1 MNTEDVN
8 DCANCQKYFVVKD
21 GWNSEYCSKKCRDEA
36 LKEVEEKE
44 EK

>member
-1 MNTEDVN
+1 MNRESLN
-8 DCANCQKYFVVKD
+8 DCANCQIYFVVKD

-44 EK
+44 K